1 MPTLRQNKVSRLIQ
15 KELAEIFQ
23 KEMRNAFGSG
33 IITVTHVFM
42 SPDMGFAKTYL
53 SLFGVPDKEK
63 TLDSIRKQIKEI
75 RRALGIR
82 VGRQLRIVPEIAFFV
97 DESADYADKMEK
109 VFSTITISPEPSEPE
124 PEPEPEPK
132 VKVKTVRK
140 KKAKE

>member
-15 KELAEIFQ
+15 KELADIFQ

-33 IITVTHVFM
+33 IISVTHVFM

-63 TLDSIRKQIKEI
+63 TLAAIRKQVREI

-97 DESADYADKMEK
+97 DDSGDYVEKMEK
-109 VFSTITISPEPSEPE
+109 VFSNLTISPEPTESKPE
-124 PEPEPEPK
+124 
-132 VKVKTVRK
+132 VKPIRK

>member
-33 IITVTHVFM
+33 LISVTHVFM

-63 TLDSIRKQIKEI
+63 ALGAIRKEVREI
-75 RRALGIR
+75 RRALGMR
-82 VGRQLRIVPEIAFFV
+82 VGKQLRVVPEIAFFV
-97 DESADYADKMEK
+97 DDSGDYAEKMEK
-109 VFSTITISPEPSEPE
+109 VFSGITISPEEPE
-124 PEPEPEPK
+124 IQPE
-132 VKVKTVRK
+132 VKPVK
-140 KKAKE
+140 KKKTKE